1 MIDYVSSNGPS
12 FYVPP
17 ESRRW
22 QRRRFFCILDT
33 YSSLNIDNSN
43 ITVIFDCMAEQQ
55 QSEQQQF
62 QVAPEAIAELGQRLE
77 EAGYANYV
85 RGLENTVLKAIQSF
99 WGTSKC
105 QVLKDG
111 WAVDLSGPLRGLA
124 YFAVIEPQRGKR
136 VITKFLEESEMFPT
150 TGGTPLVEAEP
161 GPRDRGHLPAPS
173 PMSKALDQVE
183 RTPSQPFLPRS
194 SNPFPDIP
202 NPPWN
207 PEIVHADVVPLSESP
222 ALVRWKV
229 WDKTMEGST
238 MEWREEEITYGAVG
252 GMMSGLLARGVE
264 IKDVQV
270 WTSLKTPK
278 LEVTLVSPESV

>member
-1 MIDYVSSNGPS
+1 
-12 FYVPP
+12 
-17 ESRRW
+17 
-22 QRRRFFCILDT
+22 
-33 YSSLNIDNSN
+33 
-43 ITVIFDCMAEQQ
+43 MAEQQ

-62 QVAPEAIAELGQRLE
+62 QVAPEALAELGRWLE
-77 EAGYANYV
+77 EAGYANCV
-85 RGLENTVLKAIQSF
+85 RGLEDTVLKAIQSF

-111 WAVDLSGPLRGLA
+111 WAVDVSGPLRGLA
-124 YFAVIEPQRGKR
+124 YFAVIQSQGGDR

-161 GPRDRGHLPAPS
+161 DSSDHGHLPAPS
-173 PMSKALDQVE
+173 SLSKALDQVE
-183 RTPSQPFLPRS
+183 RAPSQPFLPQ
-194 SNPFPDIP
+194 PF
-202 NPPWN
+202 NSPP
-207 PEIVHADVVPLSESP
+207 ESVHADVVPLSESP